1 MSGKEIQKRNSCK
14 TASRKSN
21 YQIQNK
27 VMETIK
33 NKIINWTI
41 ANEVGYSNHPADK
54 GGETKYGITKAVW
67 EQWSSGTIPVSKIT
81 IKQAISIYDEL
92 YYQPQRI
99 DDIVNDY
106 PILACKFFDASVNLG
121 RFGAT
126 TLLQKTINEYT
137 HMKVKVDGYIGKETL
152 RAIKYKQLT
161 DKDFCGLFIQEL
173 RAYYWEIVERKPSQE
188 VFIKGWL
195 NRAEKLPKWGDEQ

>member
-1 MSGKEIQKRNSCK
+1 
-14 TASRKSN
+14 
-21 YQIQNK
+21 
-27 VMETIK
+27 METIK

-41 ANEVGYSNHPADK
+41 ANEGGYSNHPADK
-54 GGETKYGITKAVW
+54 GGETKYGITENTWKHYAAAGTTPIKDITKSQAFAV
-67 EQWSSGTIPVSKIT
+67 
-81 IKQAISIYDEL
+81 YDEL
-92 YYQPQRI
+92 YYGPQYI

-106 PILACKFFDASVNLG
+106 PLLACKYFDASVNLG

-126 TLLQKTINEYT
+126 RLLQRTINKYT
-137 HMKVKVDGYIGKETL
+137 HMNVKVDGYIGKNTL
-152 RAIKYKQLT
+152 RAIKYRQLT
-161 DKDFCGLFIQEL
+161 DEEFCRLFIQEL